1 MARDP
6 LAVKKDIAA
15 GGGQTPG
22 QHIEARGFAR
32 AIGAYQ
38 AMNASVFNRQTQI
51 IENGDFISLYR
62 YIVKSQMY
70 RPAVATAA
78 LYEGR
83 PQAGVFGA
91 TA

>member
-1 MARDP
+1 MTRDP

-15 GGGQTPG
+15 GAGQAPG

-32 AIGAYQ
+32 AIGADQ
-38 AMNASVFNRQTQI
+38 AINASVFNRQTQA

-62 YIVKSQMY
+62 YIVKSQMH
-70 RPAVATAA
+70 RPAVTTAA
-78 LYEGR
+78 LYGGARR
-83 PQAGVFGA
+83 PGVFGA